1 MQHHNNMQ
9 EKPPKI
15 IRMENNLS
23 PKNHKNT
30 NPKLNPKEITSH
42 PKNNP
47 SDPKMTPQVGRENC
61 VTRGAV
67 TNIDSLTFLWH

>member
-1 MQHHNNMQ
+1 MMQHHNEQ

-15 IRMENNLS
+15 IGMKNNLS

-30 NPKLNPKEITSH
+30 NPKEITSH

-47 SDPKMTPQVGRENC
+47 SDPKNDTTG
-61 VTRGAV
+61 G
-67 TNIDSLTFLWH
+67 